1 VFAAGLVASFASF
14 LIGSAIAESKRFG
27 MPSLGDPG
35 VLRAVVGTAGLLAV
49 AAVFSLAVA
58 TILRRSAAA
67 ITVVLLLLLV
77 PYILSTGLPLDV
89 AAWVQRL
96 TPSAGFAIQDTVRRY
111 DTAITPWAGFGV
123 LCAYAAVALGVAA
136 WRLRQRDA

>member
-1 VFAAGLVASFASF
+1 MRTLH
-14 LIGSAIAESKRFG
+14 AEWTKLRT
-27 MPSLGDPG
+27 
-35 VLRAVVGTAGLLAV
+35 LRANGWLAFAAV

-58 TILRRSAAA
+58 TIFRRSAAS

-123 LCAYAAVALGVAA
+123 LCAYTVLALGVAA
-136 WRLRQRDA
+136 WRLRERDA